1 MHSRGDLKRPALI
14 LSVPHQCLINACL
27 LAGGR
32 LVVCSAWLVGE
43 CGLVGCLV
51 GSLVGGRMVDW
62 WVGGLVGW
70 WIASLVFGELAGCLV
85 GWLVGRILLGA
96 ATHKSI
102 IRKMTFNS

>member
-1 MHSRGDLKRPALI
+1 M
-14 LSVPHQCLINACL
+14 
-27 LAGGR
+27 
-32 LVVCSAWLVGE
+32 
-43 CGLVGCLV
+43 V

-70 WIASLVFGELAGCLV
+70 WIAGLVFGELAGCLV